1 MQKFRTRSDAEAGTE
16 SNRREVGHTLQIVGA
31 ACVIIAAVLGLARE
45 TVTRRVTS
53 RSLGTLAPG
62 YAATKTGYL
71 IYAGLIADFG
81 ILLIA
86 INYSRVLLI
95 VAAIAV
101 FIVGSIAGIIGEVV
115 TYRALKH

>member
-1 MQKFRTRSDAEAGTE
+1 LL
-16 SNRREVGHTLQIVGA
+16 VLA
-31 ACVIIAAVLGLARE
+31 AAALVLARE

-62 YAATKTGYL
+62 YAATKTGYQV
-71 IYAGLIADFG
+71 YAGLIADFG

-86 INYSRVLLI
+86 INFSRVWLI

-101 FIVGSIAGIIGEVV
+101 FVVLSIVGIVGEVV
-115 TYRALKH
+115 VYRALKH

>member
-1 MQKFRTRSDAEAGTE
+1 M
-16 SNRREVGHTLQIVGA
+16 VVA
-31 ACVIIAAVLGLARE
+31 AAALVFARDTVI
-45 TVTRRVTS
+45 RRVTS

-86 INYSRVLLI
+86 INYSRVWLI
-95 VAAIAV
+95 VATIAA
-101 FIVGSIAGIIGEVV
+101 FIILSVAGIVGEVV
-115 TYRALKH
+115 TYRALKR

>member
-1 MQKFRTRSDAEAGTE
+1 M
-16 SNRREVGHTLQIVGA
+16 VA
-31 ACVIIAAVLGLARE
+31 AAALVVARD

-62 YAATKTGYL
+62 YAATKTGYQ

-86 INYSRVLLI
+86 INYSRVWLI

-101 FIVGSIAGIIGEVV
+101 FIILSIVGIVGEVV